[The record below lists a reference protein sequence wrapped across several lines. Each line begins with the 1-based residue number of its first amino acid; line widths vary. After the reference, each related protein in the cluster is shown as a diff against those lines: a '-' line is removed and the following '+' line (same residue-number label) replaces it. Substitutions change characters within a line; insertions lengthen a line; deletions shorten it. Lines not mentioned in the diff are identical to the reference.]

1 MHPRR
6 LTPVTALCLALA
18 APSIAAAQ
26 GGGQLQAFGGYT
38 FGEVTPASTFGG
50 AVAIPLVQNVH
61 IVGEAGQLTNV
72 LPSLLGTALAFTPV
86 DVRLQT
92 WYGEGGVRII
102 GGGRTSGARPYGE
115 ATFGMARM
123 STRVGGFGARPD
135 IFTNAA
141 LSFLDT
147 TKPMY
152 GFGTGI
158 VLQGGPVVVDLGYR
172 YKRIAMGDALQSFV
186 TFGDFG
192 VSQVRVG
199 LGFRF

>member
-1 MHPRR
+1 MRSWS
-6 LTPVTALCLALA
+6 ALVMAVCLALA
-18 APSIAAAQ
+18 APSMAAAQ
-26 GGGQLQAFGGYT
+26 SGGQLQAFGGYT
-38 FGEVTPASTFGG
+38 FGEVTTASSFGG
-50 AVAIPLVQNVH
+50 SVAVPLTRNVQ

-72 LPSLLGTALAFTPV
+72 MPSLISTALDFTPV

-123 STRVGGFGARPD
+123 SPRVAGFGARPD
-135 IFTNAA
+135 LITNAA
-141 LSFLDT
+141 LTFLDNT
-147 TKPMY
+147 RPMY

-172 YKRIAMGDALQSFV
+172 YKRITAGDGWQSVV
-186 TFGDFG
+186 TGGEVG
-192 VSQVRVG
+192 VNQVRVG